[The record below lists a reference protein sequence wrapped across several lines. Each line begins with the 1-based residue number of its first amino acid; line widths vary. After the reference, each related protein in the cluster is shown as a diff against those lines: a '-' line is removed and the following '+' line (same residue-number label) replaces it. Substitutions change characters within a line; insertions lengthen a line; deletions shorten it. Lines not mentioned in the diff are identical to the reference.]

1 MVTEE
6 FKFESKYVRVGDAY
20 VCSDSFWD
28 GSPSICDSEKP
39 INLYFL
45 VFTLVLFC
53 LMVVVSFSGSES
65 FVLDHYSIPAEP
77 GARVMN
83 GFTWKYFTV
92 LGFLALSCFCQQDLH
107 YREHRCLQSPCQV
120 PLEVQVGDTALLSPG
135 CPHTV
140 PMLCW
145 VRSCL
150 APVCQDP
157 LHPAQ
162 HPVPAF
168 PELGLALLTTPNQE
182 PIQEGEKL
190 LTARFCRVFPA
201 AGWVSRASPS
211 VQRGVME
218 LLRMISFCLQ
228 TAALLCSRDDLF
240 HTPFL
245 PSLVMLSRPRGMGML
260 VYMEQL
266 VGSKGCE

>member
-92 LGFLALSCFCQQDLH
+92 LGFLTLSCFCQQDLH
-107 YREHRCLQSPCQV
+107 YREHRCLQSPGQV
-120 PLEVQVGDTALLSPG
+120 PLEAQVGDTALLSPR
-135 CPHTV
+135 CPHAV
-140 PMLCW
+140 LGQELPGSCGSGPSAPCSAPCASIPRAGLGSAHHSQPGADPGRGRAAH
-145 VRSCL
+145 RS
-150 APVCQDP
+150 
-157 LHPAQ
+157 
-162 HPVPAF
+162 
-168 PELGLALLTTPNQE
+168 
-182 PIQEGEKL
+182 
-190 LTARFCRVFPA
+190 
-201 AGWVSRASPS
+201 
-211 VQRGVME
+211 
-218 LLRMISFCLQ
+218 
-228 TAALLCSRDDLF
+228 
-240 HTPFL
+240 FL
-245 PSLVMLSRPRGMGML
+245 
-260 VYMEQL
+260 
-266 VGSKGCE
+266 